1 MLWAWPMP
9 GPTGQELRDRRRRS
23 AAFLL
28 RPSKEAAEAPDGAAA
43 AAAKRSGNQP
53 HAEAAK
59 PVPVVQAESVPNRDP
74 GCFQQLLESIGYGTV
89 NIDASIRLT
98 VNRDQRAD

>member
-1 MLWAWPMP
+1 MP
-9 GPTGQELRDRRRRS
+9 GPAGQELKARRRRS

-28 RPSKEAAEAPDGAAA
+28 GPNKEAAEAPDGAAA
-43 AAAKRSGNQP
+43 AAKQSGSQP
-53 HAEAAK
+53 QAEAAK